1 MYSSLQAILSE
12 DKKLT
17 VTSAPPVSEGEN
29 NSVSVTVSLPSDT
42 DFTDTEIYL
51 EFLCASGER
60 FITPNL
66 NPSLSASPVVSY
78 LLKSGTLS
86 SSGRCYIQITLVK
99 GDVIS
104 KSVLDENSSFLVL
117 PSVNAS
123 VSDYEITTLFSAY
136 ASALESMSAGVD
148 ALMQSLGETKTQLET
163 YSEQIYDIITA
174 AENGEFNGAKGD
186 KGDKGDDGEDFSVD
200 KWFSSVAEMNNDTSL
215 SVGDIAGILYTSSGD
230 GGKIYVKT
238 AVGFSYIS
246 QLSGVKGDTGPAPS
260 ITVSVS
266 SLPAGS
272 QPSVTKSGTDENPH
286 FAFAL
291 PKGDQGSTGPQGPS
305 GPKGDT
311 GATPDISVTAE
322 TLSSG
327 SQATVSISGSSASPL
342 IKFGIPAGPQGA
354 KGDQGDTGPQGVK
367 GNQGDPGVTPSIT
380 VITTTLNANQSAYC
394 TKTGTD
400 EAPVLTFGIPR
411 GVAGENA
418 VYPPQFDLT
427 LLHNLWDNKEYTVN
441 NIIASPIEG
450 VILELPVPSTESNLI
465 AFNNAQLYIK
475 EIHDTFIIIGC
486 VNTPSDNIAVSFRNV
501 SSSV

>member
-78 LLKSGTLS
+78 LLKSGALS

-163 YSEQIYDIITA
+163 YSEQISDIITA
-174 AENGEFNGAKGD
+174 AENGEFDGAKGD

-272 QPSVTKSGTDENPH
+272 QPSVTKSAPTKIPTLPSLFPKATKAARDLRVLPDLKAIPALLPIFPSRPKH
-286 FAFAL
+286 FLREARQQYRFQVLRLPPLSNSVSPPDLRAPRAIRATQAL
-291 PKGDQGSTGPQGPS
+291 RVSKAIR
-305 GPKGDT
+305 
-311 GATPDISVTAE
+311 ATPA
-322 TLSSG
+322 
-327 SQATVSISGSSASPL
+327 
-342 IKFGIPAGPQGA
+342 
-354 KGDQGDTGPQGVK
+354 
-367 GNQGDPGVTPSIT
+367 
-380 VITTTLNANQSAYC
+380 
-394 TKTGTD
+394 
-400 EAPVLTFGIPR
+400 
-411 GVAGENA
+411 
-418 VYPPQFDLT
+418 
-427 LLHNLWDNKEYTVN
+427 
-441 NIIASPIEG
+441 
-450 VILELPVPSTESNLI
+450 
-465 AFNNAQLYIK
+465 
-475 EIHDTFIIIGC
+475 
-486 VNTPSDNIAVSFRNV
+486 
-501 SSSV
+501 